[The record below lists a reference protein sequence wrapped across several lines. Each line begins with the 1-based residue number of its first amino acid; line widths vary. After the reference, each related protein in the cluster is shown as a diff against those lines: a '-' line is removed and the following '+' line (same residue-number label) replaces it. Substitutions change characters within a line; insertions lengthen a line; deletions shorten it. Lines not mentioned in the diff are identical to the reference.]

1 MVFSSLFF
9 LFMFLPVV
17 LLTQHFVPGVRLK
30 NIVVLAAS
38 LFFYAWGEPKWIFVM
53 LLVTLIDYLA
63 GRIIDRKRGTKAA
76 KTALILSIVLTLSTL
91 IIFKYLNF
99 FTENIFS
106 LFGSDF
112 KTNIALPIGISFYTF
127 QAMSYVIDVY
137 REDVKCQNNYA
148 KLLLYVSM
156 FPQLIAGP
164 IVRYSDIEK
173 EIEVRTVTF
182 DKISY
187 GITRFVIGLFKKAV
201 FANFLGETATMFL
214 DGDLSQ
220 VSAVQGWFGIIAYFF
235 QIYFDFSGY
244 SDMAIGLGRI
254 MGFSFPENFR
264 YPYISKSITEFWRRW
279 HITLSS
285 FFRDYIYIPLGGNRK
300 RHLLNMFVV
309 WALTGFWHGA
319 SWNFLLWGLYY
330 FVLLVLEKKVYGK
343 KLEKLPSFFQ
353 HLYSILAVI
362 FGWVFFYYEDISKVG
377 GLFKAMFGFNG
388 FAQAGD
394 GTTVLN
400 RIILIVAAVIAST
413 PLVSDAVK
421 QIISRIRKRKF
432 GKETAQILTIIFQ
445 LITLFICVAALVGST
460 YNPFLYFRF

>member
-1 MVFSSLFF
+1 MVFSSFFF

-38 LFFYAWGEPKWIFVM
+38 LFIYAWGEPKWIFVM

>member
-91 IIFKYLNF
+91 VIFKYLNF

-432 GKETAQILTIIFQ
+432 GKETAQIITIVFQ
-445 LITLFICVAALVGST
+445 LVTLFICVAALVGST

>member
-377 GLFKAMFGFNG
+377 GLFKTMFGFNG

>member
-9 LFMFLPVV
+9 LFVFLPVT
-17 LLTQHFVPGVRLK
+17 LLLQHFMPNVRLK
-30 NIVVLAAS
+30 NAVVLAAS
-38 LFFYAWGEPKWIFVM
+38 LIFYAWGEPKWIVMM
-53 LLVTLIDYLA
+53 LLVTLVDFFA
-63 GRIIDRKRGTKAA
+63 GKLVDKHRGTKKA
-76 KTALILSIVLTLSTL
+76 KLFLVASVVLTLGAL
-91 IIFKYLNF
+91 FVFKYFNF

-137 REDVKCQNNYA
+137 RDDVKCQQSYA

-173 EIEVRTVTF
+173 EIEHRTVTF
-182 DKISY
+182 DKISQ

-214 DGDLSQ
+214 DSDLSQ
-220 VSAVQGWFGIIAYFF
+220 VTAVQGWLGIISYFF

-244 SDMAIGLGRI
+244 SDMAIGLGRM
-254 MGFSFPENFR
+254 MGFSFPENFN
-264 YPYISKSITEFWRRW
+264 YPYIAKSITEFWRRW

-300 RHLLNMFVV
+300 HHVFNMLVV
-309 WALTGFWHGA
+309 WTLTGFWHGA
-319 SWNFLLWGLYY
+319 SWNFVLWGFYY
-330 FVLLVLEKKVYGK
+330 FVMLILEKKVYGK
-343 KLEKLPSFFQ
+343 FLEKLPVIVRYI
-353 HLYSILAVI
+353 YSLIIVI
-362 FGWVFFYYEDISKVG
+362 VGWIFFYYEDMASVG
-377 GLFKAMFGFNG
+377 GLFRSLLGFNG

-394 GTTVLN
+394 GTVILN
-400 RIILIVAAVIAST
+400 RIVLLASAAVAAT
-413 PLVSDAVK
+413 PLAANLTK
-421 QIISRIRKRKF
+421 NLIRKASRIKN
-432 GKETAQILTIIFQ
+432 GKEAVVFITVIFQ
-445 LITLFICVAALVGST
+445 LSVLFICVAALVGST

>member
-330 FVLLVLEKKVYGK
+330 FVLLVLEK
-343 KLEKLPSFFQ
+343 
-353 HLYSILAVI
+353 
-362 FGWVFFYYEDISKVG
+362 
-377 GLFKAMFGFNG
+377 
-388 FAQAGD
+388 
-394 GTTVLN
+394 
-400 RIILIVAAVIAST
+400 
-413 PLVSDAVK
+413 
-421 QIISRIRKRKF
+421 
-432 GKETAQILTIIFQ
+432 
-445 LITLFICVAALVGST
+445 
-460 YNPFLYFRF
+460 

>member
-9 LFMFLPVV
+9 LFMFLPIVLVV
-17 LLTQHFVPGVRLK
+17 QHLMPSVRLK

-38 LFFYAWGEPKWIFVM
+38 LFFYAWGEPKWIAVM
-53 LLVTLIDYLA
+53 LLVTLTDFIA
-63 GRIIDRKRGTKAA
+63 GRFIDKHRSTKKAKAA
-76 KTALILSIVLTLSTL
+76 LIGSVALTLSAL
-91 IIFKYLNF
+91 VVFKYLNF
-99 FTENIFS
+99 FTENVFS

-137 REDVKCQNNYA
+137 KGNVTCQKSYW

-173 EIEVRTVTF
+173 EIENRTVTF
-182 DKISY
+182 DKISS

-214 DGDLSQ
+214 DSDLSS
-220 VSAVQGWFGIIAYFF
+220 VSMVQAWVGIIAYFF

-244 SDMAIGLGRI
+244 SDMAIGLGKM

-264 YPYISKSITEFWRRW
+264 YPYMAKSITEFWRRW

-300 RHLLNMFVV
+300 HHVFNMLVV
-309 WALTGFWHGA
+309 WVLTGFWHGA
-319 SWNFLLWGLYY
+319 SWNFVLWGFYY
-330 FVLLVLEKKVYGK
+330 FVVLVLEKKVYGE
-343 KLEKLPSFFQ
+343 KLEKLPV
-353 HLYSILAVI
+353 LIRRAYSIILVI
-362 FGWVFFYYEDISKVG
+362 IGWVFFYYEDMSCVG
-377 GLFKAMFGFNG
+377 GLFKAMVGFNG
-388 FAQAGD
+388 FSQAGD
-394 GTTVLN
+394 GTIILN
-400 RIILIVAAVIAST
+400 RIILLVAAAFAST
-413 PLVSDAVK
+413 PLAVK
-421 QIISRIRKRKF
+421 LIKNLINKAKRINN
-432 GKETAQILTIIFQ
+432 GAVAVQGATIAFQ
-445 LITLFICVAALVGST
+445 LIVLFVCVAALVGST